1 MKYRKATCC
10 VTAVAEDPA
19 AEDVDVVVMTTSDTV
34 GAGAVVVG
42 SAVEDVII
50 ADDEIVEIAFVPDVV
65 EVVGANEEESID
77 V

>member
-1 MKYRKATCC
+1 LRYRKAICC

-50 ADDEIVEIAFVPDVV
+50 ADDEMVEIAFVPDVV
-65 EVVGANEEESID
+65 EAVGANEEESID

>member
-1 MKYRKATCC
+1 LKYRKATCC